1 MTKKIYTTTE
11 ELDRFINQLA
21 ATLDGYRQSN
31 SYLSEPFVE
40 YYRGTTGK
48 EIEWLGN
55 GHFSVVLASPDY
67 ENVVFKVGV
76 GAGRHFGKRHFE
88 DAWIKYAQ
96 YCVLNQDDPR
106 TMAVYSLDVYEY
118 FYISCIESLTVNR
131 VAMWD
136 SEATMM
142 NYSAEYCDRPI
153 PDHVRN
159 GRDWLIIKERHAQE
173 FLEWSDFFTKLF
185 KFLPKGV
192 QRDMHNDN
200 WMMREDQPV
209 ITDPAAYKCT
219 RRDTYNVVSTLKT
232 AIRSNWHCEQE
243 AKHEPRSMV
252 TVCEEAAH
260 RVKDANRLLRE
271 RSLMFGRVQPQM
283 VVDEMLPLWNDG
295 PGAKGG
301 VIPQR
306 VARKKGIGA
315 EVEEFAAYFAKRLL
329 TLHPNPRQALA
340 VLGQHLRR
348 PTRYLPD
355 WMESFVVSRGVAD
368 MVVWR
373 NRKDFRGHYRPI
385 SRPKAQAKV
394 PFKTKE
400 GWNFIRVDIKY
411 TNGELVFYAYLIGGG
426 RYVVRY
432 PLRKVPP
439 NRINPRNLGKRFF
452 C

>member
-1 MTKKIYTTTE
+1 MTKKIYTITE
-11 ELDRFINQLA
+11 EVDRFINQLA
-21 ATLDGYRQSN
+21 AAIDGYRQSN
-31 SYLSEPFVE
+31 E
-40 YYRGTTGK
+40 YFCETFIDYYKRVTGK
-48 EIEWLGN
+48 DLEWLGN

-67 ENVVFKVGV
+67 EGVVFKVGI
-76 GAGRHFGKRHFE
+76 GASRSFRKQHFE

-96 YCVLNQDDPR
+96 YCVLNKDDPR
-106 TMAVYSLDVYEY
+106 TMAVYSIDVYEY
-118 FYISCIESLTVNR
+118 FYISCIESLKGNGANGWSIMSDV
-131 VAMWD
+131 MDW
-136 SEATMM
+136 
-142 NYSAEYCDRPI
+142 SAKYCDSTL
-153 PDHVRN
+153 PDGIRTS
-159 GRDWLIIKERHAQE
+159 RSWSKIKDKYTKE
-173 FLEWSDFFTKLF
+173 FLEWQDFFAKLF
-185 KFLPKGV
+185 EFLPKDV
-192 QRDMHNDN
+192 QRDMHSDN
-200 WMMREDQPV
+200 WMMRGDQPV
-209 ITDPAAYKCT
+209 VTDPAAYKFT
-219 RRDTYNVVSTLKT
+219 KRDTYNVVSTLKT

-243 AKHEPRSMV
+243 TKHEPRSMV
-252 TVCEEAAH
+252 TVREEAAH
-260 RVKDANRLLRE
+260 RVKDTNRMLRE
-271 RSLMFGRVQPQM
+271 RSLLFGRMQSQM
-283 VVDEMLPLWNDG
+283 VVDEMLPLWNEG

-340 VLGQHLRR
+340 VLCQHLRR

-373 NRKDFRGHYRPI
+373 NRKDFRGRRRPV

-400 GWNFIRVDIKY
+400 DWNFIRVDIKY

-432 PLRKVPP
+432 PLRKVPSIC
-439 NRINPRNLGKRFF
+439 INPRNLGKRFF